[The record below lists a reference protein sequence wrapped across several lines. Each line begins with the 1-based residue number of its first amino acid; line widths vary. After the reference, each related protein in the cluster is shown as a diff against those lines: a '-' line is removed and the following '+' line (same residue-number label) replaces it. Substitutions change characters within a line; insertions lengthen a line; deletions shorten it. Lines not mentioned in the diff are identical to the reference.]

1 MEKDVHVSWGTYKD
15 FFYEAPVNCFLIPF
29 TLILFLV
36 SEGIITLYYR
46 FLADFDTVKNGT
58 SSLFS
63 SFGLYWGILA
73 ALVVLLFIA
82 LVIKYYCLN
91 IALLKATEANH

>member
-1 MEKDVHVSWGTYKD
+1 M
-15 FFYEAPVNCFLIPF
+15 EAPINCFLIPF

-36 SEGIITLYYR
+36 SEGIITVYYR
-46 FLADFDTVKNGT
+46 FLADFDSVKNGT
-58 SSLFS
+58 SGIFNNN
-63 SFGLYWGILA
+63 FGLYWGILA

-82 LVIKYYCLN
+82 LVIKYYSLN